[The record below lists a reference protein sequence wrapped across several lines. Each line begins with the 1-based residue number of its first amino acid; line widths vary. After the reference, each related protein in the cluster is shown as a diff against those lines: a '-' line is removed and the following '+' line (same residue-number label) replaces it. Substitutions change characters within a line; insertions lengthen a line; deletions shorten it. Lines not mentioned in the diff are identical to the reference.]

1 MTEVNNVIFVAVY
14 LQKWYA
20 SDTSKVK
27 SKVKENRRILI
38 KTELTCDGDGADGG
52 ANLLNS
58 FVNMT

>member
-1 MTEVNNVIFVAVY
+1 MTEVNKVIFVAVY

-38 KTELTCDGDGADGG
+38 KTELTCDGDDVDGG

>member
-1 MTEVNNVIFVAVY
+1 MTELNKVVFVAVY